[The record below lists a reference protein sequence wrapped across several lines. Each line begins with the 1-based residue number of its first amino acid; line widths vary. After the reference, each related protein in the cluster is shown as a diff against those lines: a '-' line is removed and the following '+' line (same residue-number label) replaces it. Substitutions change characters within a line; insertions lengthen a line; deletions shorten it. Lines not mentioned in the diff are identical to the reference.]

1 MMRAYDESYVDGAAV
16 TLGDI
21 FDYAINDCM
30 CDAELFYQMFIT
42 TGTADKF
49 EHGDPSYLVGK
60 GGVEIVIDILSEAA
74 GRRDFPMPQ
83 FRQDKAP
90 EYWAGWALAHY
101 QWHTARPFADIRSFF
116 PVSDIIDSYYPLHE
130 ADINAFYDVAETRA
144 ARNQTTNLKRRRI
157 VAGMS
162 QSQLARA
169 AQVQIRSIQMY
180 EQRNKNINAAKAI
193 TIAKLA
199 RTLSCR
205 MEDLLEYGV

>member
-1 MMRAYDESYVDGAAV
+1 MMRAYDESYAGGAAV
-16 TLGDI
+16 TLGDL
-21 FDYAINDCM
+21 FDYAVNDCN

-49 EHGDPSYLVGK
+49 ERGDPAYLVGK
-60 GGVEIVIDILSEAA
+60 GGIEIALDILSEAA
-74 GRRDFPMPQ
+74 GRRNFPMPQ

-101 QWHTARPFADIRSFF
+101 QWYTARSFSDIRSFF
-116 PVSDIIDSYYPLHE
+116 PISDIIDSYHPLHE
-130 ADINAFYDVAETRA
+130 ADIAVFYEVAETRA
-144 ARNQTTNLKRRRI
+144 GRDLTTNLKRRRTI
-157 VAGMS
+157 AGMS

-193 TIAKLA
+193 TVAKLA
-199 RTLSCR
+199 RALSCG
-205 MEDLLEYGV
+205 MADLLEYGR